1 MADSCLF
8 LQKNYLR
15 ILEESSPLN
24 MQCSFAG
31 IFEGK
36 KLVATALF
44 QEIDLAVLSSFG
56 ERDHLLLTSVRNFL
70 FKRFAS
76 KLLIIGNN
84 MLSGQN
90 AFAYLPGVKIDE
102 VVGILREISQNW
114 SRKKHLTIFKDFT
127 EEQIKPFEIPPF
139 KSDYRFSSQPNMI
152 FEIRPNWEKEEDYV
166 ADLAKKYRDQFK
178 RCRKKGAAI
187 TTKELSYEEI
197 LSEEKTIYEL
207 YLHVASNAPFN
218 TFILPPNHFSSF
230 KKNLELDFILRGY
243 YLDNQLE
250 GFTSVIR
257 HGKELET
264 YFLGYDDSI
273 QREKMLYLNMLYDM
287 IDCGI
292 SLGFERIILGRT
304 ALEIKSSIGAEAVY
318 LKGIMRH
325 QFGLIHSN
333 LSWIFPLL
341 EPASTWIER
350 HPYKD

>member
-1 MADSCLF
+1 
-8 LQKNYLR
+8 
-15 ILEESSPLN
+15 

-31 IFEGK
+31 IFEGE
-36 KLVATALF
+36 KLVATAIF

-90 AFAYLPGVKIDE
+90 AFACLPGVKIDE
-102 VVGILREISQNW
+102 VLGILREISQNW

-187 TTKELSYEEI
+187 TKKELSYEEM

-218 TFILPPNHFSSF
+218 TFILPQNHFSSF
-230 KKNLELDFILRGY
+230 KKNLGSEFILRGY
-243 YLDNQLE
+243 YFDNQLV

-264 YFLGYDDSI
+264 YFLGYDESI
-273 QREKMLYLNMLYDM
+273 QRDKMLYLNMLYDM

-292 SLGFERIILGRT
+292 SQGFERIILGRT

-325 QFGLIHSN
+325 NFGLIHSN

-341 EPASTWIER
+341 EPASPWIER